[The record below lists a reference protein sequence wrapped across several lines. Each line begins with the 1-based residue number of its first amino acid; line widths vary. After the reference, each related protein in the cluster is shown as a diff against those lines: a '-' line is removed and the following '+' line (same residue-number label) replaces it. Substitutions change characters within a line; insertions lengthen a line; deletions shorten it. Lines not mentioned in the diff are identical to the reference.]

1 MGIDIVHTLFCIKEM
16 ATEGHSPV
24 LFHCSDDYNYF
35 CKYRIGI
42 QQDEINCL
50 AFETIAN
57 RLLNYLNIPTPEIA
71 LVKISPQT
79 LDRKIILKNHK
90 MKDDMIV
97 FGSKSIHPSLVLT
110 DLAICKDKHEFNK
123 IANPEDL
130 IKIAIFDLW
139 VENVDRGRPMQPV
152 GFNYNLLIA
161 EEDQKEKIVAFD
173 HAFIFGG
180 SKAIGGF
187 ISGAPIIS
195 SNKLHKTPYFKS
207 VIKHF
212 SPEEYTYIIDNFL
225 SLLHHDYIKI
235 ISQTVDEIS
244 EYWELLPNL
253 AERASAFLMTK
264 KRIEEIES
272 IIKSSRS

>member
-1 MGIDIVHTLFCIKEM
+1 MIIDIVHTLYCIEEM
-16 ATEGHSPV
+16 TTEGHAPV
-24 LFHCSDDYNYF
+24 LFHCSDTHNYY
-35 CKYRIGI
+35 CKYRIGV

-50 AFETIAN
+50 AFEIIAN
-57 RLLNYLNIPTPEIA
+57 RLLNYLNIPTPEVA

-79 LDRKIILKNHK
+79 LDRKIIRKNHK
-90 MKDDMIV
+90 MREGMTI

-110 DLAICKDKHEFNK
+110 DFAVCKDKHDFNR

-139 VENVDRGRPMQPV
+139 VENVDRGRPMHPA

-161 EEDQKEKIVAFD
+161 EENQKEKIFAMD

-207 VIKHF
+207 VVKHF
-212 SPEEYTYIIDNFL
+212 STKEYIYIIENFL
-225 SLLHHDYIKI
+225 SLLYHDYTKI
-235 ISQTVDEIS
+235 ISQTVDQVS

-253 AERASAFLMTK
+253 AERASAFLMTE
-264 KRIEEIES
+264 KRIKEIES
-272 IIKSSRS
+272 IIKSAKS